1 MWQPENVQPN
11 KINTS
16 RTYLATT
23 NYWAPLHE
31 ETEDDDNDVE
41 QINIINNAQTI
52 AHTKSNKWSR
62 RIERR
67 RQMKL
72 VIDSGATSNFVPEN
86 MNLPK
91 KGKSTKEVYLPD
103 DTKLHATYKT
113 ELPFEQLSSKAREAD
128 ILPGLK
134 TPLISVNKMS
144 EEGYTTIFHPGE
156 KGVTIHQAGTV
167 AITTTKPPI
176 LQGCKMNGAK
186 LWTVSADQKT
196 TKEEAN
202 HAYDLPSISQTVR
215 YLHAAA
221 GYPTKA
227 TWIKA
232 IKAGNFNT
240 WPTITPA
247 TVNRHFPE
255 SDKTQKG
262 HMKRQRQGV
271 RSTRVRKEIDETT
284 PTAIPKEMGVYIKI
298 HNASETMHSDQTG
311 RFPATSSRG
320 NQYVMVIVEVD
331 GNFIDAEPMKNKSEE
346 AMIKAYTTLWTRLT
360 ASGTVKPKTHIL
372 DNEASTEFK
381 KAIQKNCTIQLV
393 PPDNHQR
400 NLAERAIQTFKNHF
414 KAILNGVDDS
424 FPMRLWDRLLPQTI
438 LTLNLLRQANAV
450 PTVSA
455 WQYVHGNFDYNK
467 MPLAPMGCAVNLY
480 QSSERRSSWA
490 ANAIDGWY
498 LQTSPEHYRC
508 HVIYVKQTKS
518 ERVSDTVF
526 FKTKFITQPTLTPAD
541 TITKALNDL
550 TQALKGKHNHKGLEQ
565 IDALKRLETIL
576 TDTPD
581 IESAVEEQ
589 TTPVQ

>member
-1 MWQPENVQPN
+1 MQPN

-16 RTYLATT
+16 HTYLATT

-31 ETEDDDNDVE
+31 EAEDDDNDFE
-41 QINIINNAQTI
+41 QINIINNVQAI
-52 AHTKSNKWSR
+52 AHTKLNKWTR
-62 RIERR
+62 RIERQ

-72 VIDSGATSNFVPEN
+72 VIDSGATSHFVPEN

-103 DTKLHATYKT
+103 NTKLHATYKT

-167 AITTTKPPI
+167 AITTTIPPI
-176 LQGCKMNGAK
+176 LQGCKTNGAK
-186 LWTVSADQKT
+186 LWTVTADQTT
-196 TKEEAN
+196 TKEGVN

-227 TWIKA
+227 TWTKA

-247 TVNRHFPE
+247 TVNCHFPE

-271 RSTRVRKEIDETT
+271 QSTRVRKEIEETT
-284 PTAIPKEMGVYIKI
+284 SAAIPKEMDVYIKI
-298 HNASETMHSDQTG
+298 HNATETMHSDQTG

-331 GNFIDAEPMKNKSEE
+331 GNFIDAEPMKKKSEG
-346 AMIKAYTTLWTRLT
+346 AMIKAYTALWTRLT

-372 DNEASTEFK
+372 NNEASAEFE

-393 PPDNHQR
+393 PQDNHRR

-414 KAILNGVDDS
+414 KAILNGVDNT
-424 FPMRLWDRLLPQTI
+424 FPMRLWDRLLPQAI

-467 MPLAPMGCAVNLY
+467 MPFAPMGYAVNLY
-480 QSSERRSSWA
+480 QSSERRSLWA
-490 ANAIDGWY
+490 ANAI
-498 LQTSPEHYRC
+498 
-508 HVIYVKQTKS
+508 
-518 ERVSDTVF
+518 
-526 FKTKFITQPTLTPAD
+526 
-541 TITKALNDL
+541 
-550 TQALKGKHNHKGLEQ
+550 KG
-565 IDALKRLETIL
+565 
-576 TDTPD
+576 
-581 IESAVEEQ
+581 
-589 TTPVQ
+589 